1 MELQIAFLFTGIFI
15 IIAGIFRIR
24 KLSDYTYLRNRLE
37 DTYAIDDVDL
47 SGTTEYTNC
56 FAQEWVYDSVT
67 LRKHGKIGNA
77 FQSRLFNN
85 TLSVAIVIGFVL
97 GLISIIIG
105 VLFIH
110 GIQSIGMAIFVIA
123 VGLAVVVG
131 PGEPRVSED
140 LLKAMLN
147 VEYRKLCE
155 NDYPYVVLAVNSI
168 KKWGI
173 ITLILGGVFVLI
185 TPFAESVPTSL
196 AWGLAFVSEL
206 LFWQP
211 ALFLMEISAILAI
224 FYLAS
229 IIPILIF
236 LITKIFST
244 LRQRVSRQIFDQ
256 EEEEMYEKF

>member
-1 MELQIAFLFTGIFI
+1 MELQIAFFVIGIII

-24 KLSDYTYLRNRLE
+24 KLSDYAYLKNRLE

-47 SGTTEYTNC
+47 SGKTEYTNC
-56 FAQEWVYDSVT
+56 FAQEWVYESTT
-67 LRKHGKIGNA
+67 LRKHGRVGNA
-77 FQSRLFNN
+77 FQSNLFSN
-85 TLSVAIVIGFVL
+85 TLSVAIVIGLVM
-97 GLISIIIG
+97 GLISVIIG

-110 GIQSIGMAIFVIA
+110 GVQSFGMAIFVIA

-140 LLKAMLN
+140 LLRAMLN
-147 VEYRKLCE
+147 AEYRKLCE
-155 NDYPYVVLAVNSI
+155 NDYPYVVVAVNSI

-173 ITLILGGVFVLI
+173 ITIILGGVFLLI

-196 AWGLAFVSEL
+196 AWILAYVSDL

-211 ALFLMEISAILAI
+211 ALFLMEISAVIAIL
-224 FYLAS
+224 YLAS

-244 LRQRVSRQIFDQ
+244 LRRLLSRQIFEQ
-256 EEEEMYEKF
+256 EEEMYEKF